1 MPMSE
6 ALETDL
12 WGQDIALDETG
23 QALVAANGELVLTE
37 DVETGVQDIRLRLFT
52 YLGSLFYDTGFGSLI
67 FDYVKEE
74 STQETRAAFVAEVTM
89 RVELDPRVVPHTV
102 KTSVLMWD
110 ERQLVA
116 SVRWRFIG
124 RDQPFNL
131 VMQLNKETKELIV
144 KDANPDPDSFSANIP
159 QY

>member
-1 MPMSE
+1 MSMSE
-6 ALETDL
+6 TLETDL
-12 WGQDIALDETG
+12 WGQDIALDENG

-37 DVETGVQDIRLRLFT
+37 DVATGVQDIRLRLFT
-52 YLGSLFYDTGFGSLI
+52 YLGSLFYDTGFGSLL

-102 KTSVLMWD
+102 KTSILMWD

-116 SVRWRFIG
+116 SVRWRFTDH
-124 RDQPFNL
+124 DQPFNL

>member
-1 MPMSE
+1 MSMSE

-37 DVETGVQDIRLRLFT
+37 DVATGVQDIRLRLFT
-52 YLGSLFYDTGFGSLI
+52 YLGSLFYDTGFGSLL

-102 KTSVLMWD
+102 KTSILMWD

-116 SVRWRFIG
+116 SVRWRFTDH
-124 RDQPFNL
+124 DQPFNL